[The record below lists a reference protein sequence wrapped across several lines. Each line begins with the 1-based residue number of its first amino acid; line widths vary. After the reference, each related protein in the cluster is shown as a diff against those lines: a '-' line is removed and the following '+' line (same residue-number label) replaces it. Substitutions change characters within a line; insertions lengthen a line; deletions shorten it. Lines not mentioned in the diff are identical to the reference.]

1 MIREWKAGNADAL
14 AQLMNEDE
22 SDPRCSGAADP
33 PQHQLGRWIKA
44 RLDKPGTV
52 LLAVGAGHL
61 AGKGSVQEQLKKLGI
76 TVAACNTR
84 ATLF

>member
-1 MIREWKAGNADAL
+1 MIRAWKAGNADAL

-52 LLAVGAGHL
+52 CWRWARAIWR
-61 AGKGSVQEQLKKLGI
+61 AR
-76 TVAACNTR
+76 AACRNS
-84 ATLF
+84 